1 VAPAT
6 SVLQDGAP
14 ANRGRAILGARSA
27 RTLEY
32 VMILIAMGVSGAGKT
47 RIGELLAARLSCSF
61 TDGDAFHSA
70 ANKEKMH
77 HGIPLTDDDRWPW
90 LRTIR
95 AAIEEKRRAGE
106 AAVFTC
112 SSLKRSYRDILR
124 NGDSDVLFVY
134 LKGTAEVLRDRLTT
148 RTGHFFDPSLLLSQ
162 LDTLEEPG
170 PDEAITV
177 SIELSPEQIVDEV
190 MLAIAKIPH

>member
-1 VAPAT
+1 MV
-6 SVLQDGAP
+6 
-14 ANRGRAILGARSA
+14 RGA

-47 RIGELLAARLSCSF
+47 RIGELLAERLSCSF
-61 TDGDAFHSA
+61 TDGDTFHSA

-77 HGIPLTDDDRWPW
+77 QGIALTDEDRWPW

-95 AAIEEKRRAGE
+95 AAIEAKRQAGE
-106 AAVFTC
+106 TAVFTC

-124 NGDSDVLFVY
+124 NDDSDVLFVY
-134 LKGTAEVLRDRLTT
+134 LKGTADVLRERLGT
-148 RTGHFFDPSLLLSQ
+148 RTGHFFDPSLLQSQ

-170 PDEAITV
+170 QDEAITV
-177 SIELSPEQIVDEV
+177 SIELPPERIVDEV
-190 MLAIAKIPH
+190 MKQIAPRLN

>member
-1 VAPAT
+1 
-6 SVLQDGAP
+6 
-14 ANRGRAILGARSA
+14 
-27 RTLEY
+27 
-32 VMILIAMGVSGAGKT
+32 MILIAMGVSGAGKT
-47 RIGELLAARLSCSF
+47 RVGEMLAERLHCAF

-77 HGIPLTDDDRWPW
+77 HGIPLTDADRWPW

-95 AAIEEKRRAGE
+95 AAIEEKQQAGE
-106 AAVFTC
+106 TAVFTC

-124 NGDSDVLFVY
+124 AGDKDVCFVY
-134 LKGTAEVLRDRLTT
+134 LKGSRELLEERLTT
-148 RTGHFFDPSLLLSQ
+148 RTGHFFDPSLLQSQ

-177 SIELSPEQIVDEV
+177 NIELSPEEIVDEV
-190 MLAIAKIPH
+190 LKQAGER